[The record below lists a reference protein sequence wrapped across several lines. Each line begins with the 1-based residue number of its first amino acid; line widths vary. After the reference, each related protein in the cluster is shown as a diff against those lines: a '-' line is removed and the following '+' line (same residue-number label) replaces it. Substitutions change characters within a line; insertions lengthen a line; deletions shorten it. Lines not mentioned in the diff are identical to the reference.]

1 MKPVLVVYAT
11 REGQTERIATH
22 VADSLRVRGFPVDV
36 VEASEPWQGLAV
48 DAHSA
53 VILAASVHR
62 GKHEP
67 EMVEFVRMRRSDL
80 ATVPTAF
87 LSVSLSEA
95 GAEDAKA
102 SAEERT
108 KWASDV
114 QGMIDRFFVE
124 SGWSTKHVKPVAG
137 ALMYTRYSVPLKII
151 MKRIAQTVRASTDT
165 SRDHEFTDWRTLDQ
179 FVEEFVA
186 SLPVRETAAVH

>member
-22 VADSLRVRGFPVDV
+22 VADSLRSRGLPVDV
-36 VEASEPWQGLAV
+36 VEASEPWQGLSV

-53 VILAASVHR
+53 AILAASVHR

-67 EMVEFVRMRRSDL
+67 EMVEFVKRRRADL
-80 ATVPTAF
+80 EAVPSAF

-102 SAEERT
+102 SDEQRA
-108 KWASDV
+108 KWTTDV
-114 QGMIDRFFVE
+114 QGMVDQFFIE
-124 SGWSTKHVKPVAG
+124 TGWSTKQVRPIAG
-137 ALMYTRYSVPLKII
+137 ALMYSRYSMPLKVI
-151 MKRIAQTVRASTDT
+151 MKRIAHSVGASTDT
-165 SRDHEFTDWRTLDQ
+165 TCDHEFTNWSSLDK
-179 FVEEFVA
+179 FIEEFA
-186 SLPVRETAAVH
+186 SKLSADQAATAP